1 MGIFKDFNIIWSYLE
16 GKKKIFWRNFS
27 LALFTSLLLAV
38 SPYFYG
44 RLVDIVEIQPTD
56 LNFIF
61 ILLGAWLFISLISI
75 SLNSFTGRR
84 SDFLGVDLY
93 VDLINNS
100 ASHLI
105 RLPVAYH
112 KNKKMGEIIS
122 RIERAA
128 SSLQD
133 IVTDVLFWTVPQFIT
148 AFIGIMFLF
157 FIDFRLSFASI
168 LFLLFYSFIT
178 ILKTS
183 KIVKYQKAL
192 HKSFDKSYGN
202 LYDSVINVQSVKA
215 NTAEEFEDEKIQG
228 SYFKTGIVF
237 KKFMGLWQVLGFWQ
251 NIIST
256 LGFIVIFGL
265 ALMILNRG
273 EISVGQLVMFVGYFN
288 LIQRPLQGLAWQ
300 WRVFKTG
307 VESIKRVN
315 NVLEISAEDYNK
327 KGVVLENF
335 KGKVAFKKVYFKYK
349 GKKNTLEDINFTI
362 MPGQKVALVGAS
374 GEGKTTLVDL
384 ISLYFKP
391 AKGKIYIDGVDT
403 QKVNLK
409 YLREH
414 IAYVPQEIIL
424 FHDTVYNNIKLG
436 NPSASHS
443 QIIEASKSANAHDFI
458 SSFPKK
464 YEQLVGERGIKL
476 SAGQKQR
483 IAIARALLRN
493 PRILILDEATSSL
506 DSKTEKL
513 VQEAMEKLFKGR
525 TVLIIAHRLSTIRSV
540 DKIFVLKKKKIIEEG
555 THEELLGKKG
565 DYFELHSLQNKS
577 NS

>member
-1 MGIFKDFNIIWSYLE
+1 
-16 GKKKIFWRNFS
+16 
-27 LALFTSLLLAV
+27 
-38 SPYFYG
+38 
-44 RLVDIVEIQPTD
+44 
-56 LNFIF
+56 
-61 ILLGAWLFISLISI
+61 
-75 SLNSFTGRR
+75 
-84 SDFLGVDLY
+84 
-93 VDLINNS
+93 
-100 ASHLI
+100 
-105 RLPVAYH
+105 
-112 KNKKMGEIIS
+112 
-122 RIERAA
+122 
-128 SSLQD
+128 
-133 IVTDVLFWTVPQFIT
+133 
-148 AFIGIMFLF
+148 
-157 FIDFRLSFASI
+157 
-168 LFLLFYSFIT
+168 
-178 ILKTS
+178 
-183 KIVKYQKAL
+183 
-192 HKSFDKSYGN
+192 
-202 LYDSVINVQSVKA
+202 
-215 NTAEEFEDEKIQG
+215 
-228 SYFKTGIVF
+228 
-237 KKFMGLWQVLGFWQ
+237 
-251 NIIST
+251 
-256 LGFIVIFGL
+256 
-265 ALMILNRG
+265 
-273 EISVGQLVMFVGYFN
+273 SVGQLVMFVGYFN

-335 KGKVAFKKVYFKYK
+335 KGKIAFKNVYFKYK

-362 MPGQKVALVGAS
+362 MPGQKAALVGAS

-391 AKGKIYIDGVDT
+391 AKGKIYIDGIDT
-403 QKVNLK
+403 QKMNLK

-436 NPSASHS
+436 NPSASRS

-458 SSFPKK
+458 SSFPKR

-525 TVLIIAHRLSTIRSV
+525 TVLIIAHRLSTIRSA
-540 DKIFVLKKKKIIEEG
+540 DKIFVLKKKRIAEEG
-555 THEELLGKKG
+555 THEELLKEKG